1 MTGSTWTWL
10 GLVAR
15 RLKTPSMPFNPK
27 VNAKLKAQGALSTAP
42 LVEVPRRNWREIV
55 LTALLRTGQQVPF
68 YVFTTYVIAYGTQQ
82 LGFSRGIILNFVMI
96 QSLISMMTIPIM
108 GHLADRYGR
117 RNITALGCVV
127 MIMYPFVYFSLVDT
141 RAVGLVFLV
150 VAVGL
155 PLHDLQYGP
164 QAAFIAES
172 FPGSL
177 RYSSSSL
184 GYQLASITAG
194 GPALILAVILL
205 REFGTSTAIAIY
217 VSA

>member
-1 MTGSTWTWL
+1 
-10 GLVAR
+10 
-15 RLKTPSMPFNPK
+15 
-27 VNAKLKAQGALSTAP
+27 
-42 LVEVPRRNWREIV
+42 
-55 LTALLRTGQQVPF
+55 
-68 YVFTTYVIAYGTQQ
+68 
-82 LGFSRGIILNFVMI
+82 MI

-127 MIMYPFVYFSLVDT
+127 MIMYPFVYFRLVDT
-141 RAVGLVFLV
+141 RAVGLVFLA
-150 VAVGL
+150 VAIGL

-164 QAAFIAES
+164 QAPLIAES

-177 RYSSSSL
+177 RYSGSSL

-194 GPALILAVILL
+194 GPMLIMAVILL
-205 REFGTSTAIAIY
+205 REFGTSTAIAIH